1 MAIPELATRRGIDLV
16 ASADDSLSDTPD
28 REVTGVVY
36 SGSHGTEIV
45 DRDGMPTRAS
55 VGPLRAFASHWGG
68 RETGDLA
75 GGQGRTLT
83 FPPQRRR
90 SRSGPASRRDGHPTA
105 GAGLRDRAGC
115 RWCPPETAR
124 RSAIL
129 DRESAIRSA
138 ISVGDDRTD
147 VTVWHMLDTLQAE
160 GRLAGSL
167 SVGVL
172 SAETPPIVSESADTL
187 IEGVAGTERFL
198 AALVADLGR
207 A

>member
-1 MAIPELATRRGIDLV
+1 MIWNTQFGSCSVMSFFGSWTVGYLNFGTPGFVTHESDRHKDAPWGVFGGKPGAVGRLETYNV
-16 ASADDSLSDTPD
+16 ANPSD
-28 REVTGVVY
+28 VT
-36 SGSHGTEIV
+36 
-45 DRDGMPTRAS
+45 
-55 VGPLRAFASHWGG
+55 
-68 RETGDLA
+68 
-75 GGQGRTLT
+75 QN
-83 FPPQRRR
+83 
-90 SRSGPASRRDGHPTA
+90 PAKFS
-105 GAGLRDRAGC
+105 GLRVEPGRMSLEVHPAGDSSKG
-115 RWCPPETAR
+115 TAVR
-124 RSAIL
+124 AIL

-147 VTVWHMLDTLQAE
+147 VTVWHMLDTLRAE

-172 SAETPPIVSESADTL
+172 SAETPPIVTESADTL